1 MTAPREPQEEGQDT
15 GLVHLPSPSVWPF
28 VLGGG
33 LSLALFGVA
42 TSWLFTAVGA
52 VLALWALVGWI
63 EDLRH
68 E

>member
-1 MTAPREPQEEGQDT
+1 VT
-15 GLVHLPSPSVWPF
+15 HLPAPSVWPF

-52 VLALWALVGWI
+52 VLTVWALVGWI
-63 EDLRH
+63 QDMRH
-68 E
+68 G